1 MDELLKDFLVETA
14 EHIESVGN
22 ELVMFERDPTDSRI
36 IASIFRLVHTIKG
49 TCGFLS
55 LPRLAHLAHAAE
67 ALIGRLRDGAPATH
81 QRVSLVLAAIDR
93 IKLIL
98 AEIENSA
105 SEPHGNDSDLIAA
118 LDGEVGLERPLA
130 GDAPLS
136 IAQVGQE
143 PEHPP
148 ATPAA
153 AGTVVQQAG
162 VDPQRSFRS
171 PATIRVSVGA
181 LERIMTLVSELVLT
195 RNQLLEITRRLADDP
210 IKPPLQR
217 LSSLTSD
224 LQDAVMRARMQPI
237 GRLFSNLP
245 RLVRELAHDV
255 GKKIELATSGSDTEL
270 DRQLI
275 ELIRDPLTHLIRNCA
290 DHGIETPSERRA
302 AGKPEAGTIRV
313 SAAHEAGHINITIS
327 DDGRGL
333 DVERIRA
340 KALSLGLAGE
350 AELARMSND
359 DVCGFIF
366 APGFSTARQ
375 VTSIS
380 GRGIGMDV
388 VRENI
393 ESIGGIVAL
402 STVMGRGTTFALKI
416 PLTLAIAP
424 ALIIETAGHRFALPQ
439 HAVVEAVSTA
449 PGSGGRLERVHGSLV
464 LRLRDD
470 VLPVID
476 LCQILRLAPIS
487 QTVVE
492 DQLVVVMR
500 VGSLTFG
507 VIVDGVSDVQEI
519 VVKPLGASLMRLP
532 LFSGNTILG
541 DGSVVLILDPPG
553 LAASLGLDGS
563 NNFSVALVQQEFTPP
578 SEATRLILF
587 RAGSGTL
594 KALPLSLI
602 ARIETVSGA
611 RVMTADGLGVTQHR
625 GRLMPLVPVGDAGYE
640 SSAEWPVLVVGVGGE
655 PMGLLVSEIVDIV
668 EDELDVQIAGGTA
681 GIVGTANI
689 RGEPTDILDIAHY
702 MRIARPEAFERGH
715 ARRFRVL
722 LVDDKLFFR
731 DMLAPV
737 ISAAGYQ
744 VSTAASGRDALALFA
759 KGAVFDAVVT
769 DIDMPDIDGYRLAQK
784 ILEDPQRRSLPILAL
799 DAHAAPAVRHAAE
812 AAGMRG
818 AVGKF
823 DRAALVAALAA
834 MLDANA
840 FNAHAIES
848 RLMAGA
854 AA

>member
-14 EHIESVGN
+14 EHIDSVGN
-22 ELVMFERDPTDSRI
+22 ELVLFERDPTDERI

-67 ALIGRLRDGAPATH
+67 SLIGRLRDGAPATH
-81 QRVSLVLAAIDR
+81 QRVSLILAAIDR

-98 AEIENSA
+98 AELENSA
-105 SEPHGNDSDLIAA
+105 SEPRGDDADLIVA
-118 LDGEVGLERPLA
+118 LNSEVGAELPSSADGPSPLEPLEQDSEYPSETPTA
-130 GDAPLS
+130 GGPVA
-136 IAQVGQE
+136 
-143 PEHPP
+143 
-148 ATPAA
+148 
-153 AGTVVQQAG
+153 QQA
-162 VDPQRSFRS
+162 VADPQRSIRS

-195 RNQLLEITRRLADDP
+195 RNQLLELTRRVDEDP
-210 IKPPLQR
+210 IKQPLQR
-217 LSSLTSD
+217 LSLLTSD

-245 RLVRELAHDV
+245 RLVRELASDL
-255 GKKIELATSGSDTEL
+255 GKKIELVIAGSDTEL

-275 ELIRDPLTHLIRNCA
+275 ELIRDPLTHMIRNCA
-290 DHGIETPSERRA
+290 DHGIEMPQERRA
-302 AGKPEAGTIRV
+302 SGKPEAGTIRV
-313 SAAHEAGHINITIS
+313 AAAHEAGHITIAIS
-327 DDGRGL
+327 DDGYGL

-340 KALSLGLAGE
+340 KVLSLGLASE
-350 AELARMSND
+350 AELARMTND
-359 DVCGFIF
+359 EVCRFIF

-393 ESIGGIVAL
+393 ESIGGTVAL

-449 PGSGGRLERVHGSLV
+449 EDSGGRLEHVHGALV
-464 LRLRDD
+464 LRLRED

-476 LCQILRLAPIS
+476 LSELLQLVPA
-487 QTVVE
+487 QQNVVQ
-492 DQLVVVMR
+492 DKLVVVMR

-507 VIVDGVSDVQEI
+507 IIVDAVSDVQEI

-532 LFSGNTILG
+532 MFFGNTILG

-553 LAASLGLDGS
+553 VAACLGLDGS
-563 NNFSVALVQQEFTPP
+563 NNFSVASVQEEFTPP
-578 SEATRLILF
+578 RETTRFVVF
-587 RAGSGTL
+587 RAGGGAL

-611 RVMTADGLGVTQHR
+611 RILTADGLAVTQHQ
-625 GRLMPLVPVGDAGYE
+625 GRLMPLVPVGDAVYD
-640 SSAEWPVLVVGVGGE
+640 SNAEWPVLVVGVGGE

-668 EDELDVQIAGGTA
+668 EDHLDIQIAGGAA

-689 RGEPTDILDIAHY
+689 CGEPTDILDVAHY

-722 LVDDKLFFR
+722 LIDDKVFFR

-737 ISAAGYQ
+737 ISAAGYE
-744 VSTAASGRDALALFA
+744 VSTAASGYEALALLG

-769 DIDMPDIDGYRLAQK
+769 DIDMPDMDGYRLAQK
-784 ILEDPQRRSLPILAL
+784 ILEDPQHSSLPILAL

-823 DRAALVAALAA
+823 DRAALIAALAA
-834 MLDANA
+834 ILDTNA
-840 FNAHAIES
+840 FNTHGIES
-848 RLMAGA
+848 RLIAGA

>member
-1 MDELLKDFLVETA
+1 MDELLKDFLVESA
-14 EHIESVGN
+14 EHIESVAN
-22 ELVMFERDPTDSRI
+22 ELVLFERDPTDARI
-36 IASIFRLVHTIKG
+36 IASIFRLVHTVKG
-49 TCGFLS
+49 TCGFLN
-55 LPRLAHLAHAAE
+55 LPRLARLAHATE

-81 QRVSLVLAAIDR
+81 QRVSLILTAIDR
-93 IKLIL
+93 IKFIL
-98 AEIENSA
+98 AELESSA
-105 SEPHGNDSDLIAA
+105 SEPRGDDADLTTA
-118 LDGEVGLERPLA
+118 LDDEIGV
-130 GDAPLS
+130 
-136 IAQVGQE
+136 
-143 PEHPP
+143 EHPP
-148 ATPAA
+148 FGDEPQSGAPEEQEADYPAETSAASAPAA
-153 AGTVVQQAG
+153 QPAGP
-162 VDPQRSFRS
+162 DPQRAIRG

-195 RNQLLEITRRLADDP
+195 RNQLLEITRRLAEDP
-210 IKPPLQR
+210 IKVPLQR

-245 RLVRELAHDV
+245 RLVRELASDV
-255 GKKIELATSGSDTEL
+255 GKKIELTTAGSDTEL
-270 DRQLI
+270 DRQLV
-275 ELIRDPLTHLIRNCA
+275 ELIRDPLTHMIRNCA
-290 DHGIETPSERRA
+290 DHGIESPTERRA
-302 AGKPEAGTIRV
+302 AGKPEAGMIQV
-313 SAAHEAGHINITIS
+313 SAAHEAGHINIVIC

-340 KALSLGLAGE
+340 KALTLGLAGE
-350 AELARMSND
+350 AELARMTND
-359 DVCGFIF
+359 EVCGFIF

-380 GRGIGMDV
+380 GRGVGMDV

-393 ESIGGIVAL
+393 EAIGGTVAL
-402 STVMGRGTTFALKI
+402 STVVGRGTTFTLKI

-424 ALIIETAGHRFALPQ
+424 ALIVEAAGHRFALPQ
-439 HAVVEAVSTA
+439 HAVVEAVSTG
-449 PGSGGRLERVHGSLV
+449 PGSSGRLERVHGALV
-464 LRLRDD
+464 LRLRED

-476 LCQILRLAPIS
+476 LCALLRLAPARE
-487 QTVVE
+487 TLEE
-492 DQLVVVMR
+492 DQLVVMR

-507 VIVDGVSDVQEI
+507 VIVDAVSDVQEI

-532 LFSGNTILG
+532 MFSGNTILG
-541 DGSVVLILDPPG
+541 DGSVVLILDPMG

-563 NNFSVALVQQEFTPP
+563 SNFSVASVQQEFTPP
-578 SEATRLILF
+578 REATRLILF

-611 RVMTADGLGVTQHR
+611 RIVTAEGIGVTQHQ

-640 SSAEWPVLVVGVGGE
+640 SGSEWPVLVVSVGGE

-668 EDELDVQIAGGTA
+668 EDQLDIQIAGGSA

-689 RGEPTDILDIAHY
+689 RGEPTDILDVAHY

-715 ARRFRVL
+715 ARRFHVL
-722 LVDDKLFFR
+722 LVDDKPFFR

-737 ISAAGYQ
+737 ISAAGYE
-744 VSTAASGRDALALFA
+744 VSTAASGREALALIG

-769 DIDMPDIDGYRLAQK
+769 DIDMPEMDGYTLAQK
-784 ILEDPQRRSLPILAL
+784 ILDDPQRSLLPILAL

-823 DRAALVAALAA
+823 DRAALVEALGD

-840 FNAHAIES
+840 FNEHAIES
-848 RLMAGA
+848 RVMAGA